1 MAGLLDVFNSEQGR
15 MGLGLLGGGFGQ
27 QLRQGVESMDAYKK
41 QQMIA
46 QIQQLQMQKAQA
58 EMADAQAQR
67 DERRTEM
74 ARQEKIRS
82 GMGQFFTPGQPA
94 LSSLMGD
101 PESGILPSAG
111 RPAQAPSFDAGGAA
125 QFLAQQGEYE
135 KALPMLASLQPKS
148 EKLRAGEAVFE
159 GGKKLYENPKEKT
172 QPSAVQEYQFA
183 QGQGYKG
190 SFVDFQLDQKKAGP
204 SKVGV
209 DMRDPTAV
217 AKAAM
222 GFQNDYRAATK
233 DSYQRAQAY
242 ESMVQASA
250 DPSAKGDLTM
260 VYTFIKALDPSS
272 VVREGEISLVNAN
285 RSIPD
290 QIKGYAQKLAT
301 GQNLLPAERQDL
313 INQARTLTQTDYK
326 RSRNDVKAYRDNAQR
341 LGLDPDMY
349 APDPYAGFKPQV
361 EKPATGKSPMKG
373 QTVDG
378 YKFKG
383 GNPADPNSWER
394 Q

>member
-1 MAGLLDVFNSEQGR
+1 MAGLLEMFNSEQGR

-41 QQMIA
+41 QQLMA
-46 QIQQLQMQKAQA
+46 KIQEMQMAKAQA
-58 EMADAQAQR
+58 EMADVQEQRKAQA
-67 DERRTEM
+67 
-74 ARQEKIRS
+74 
-82 GMGQFFTPGQPA
+82 
-94 LSSLMGD
+94 
-101 PESGILPSAG
+101 
-111 RPAQAPSFDAGGAA
+111 AQAMQQQINQGAIRKQIEGGGAFDPRA
-125 QFLAQQGEYE
+125 FLAQNPNVDLSAVQDAFKMNSMLNPAPKYE
-135 KALPMLASLQPKS
+135 TLAPGASLY
-148 EKLRAGEAVFE
+148 KLGAAGPELAMQA
-159 GGKKLYENPKEKT
+159 PKEKT
-172 QPSAVQEYQFA
+172 LPSAVQEYQFA

-190 SFVDFQLDQKKAGP
+190 SFVDFQLDQKKAGA
-204 SKVGV
+204 SKVAV

-260 VYTFIKALDPSS
+260 VYSFIKALDPSS

-349 APDPYAGFKPQV
+349 APDPYSGFKPQG
-361 EKPATGKSPMKG
+361 EKPATGKAPMKG